1 MERGCESCK
10 LVPGTDDGN
19 NFSLHTEIDS
29 LKAIYGDA
37 ATEERLSEHTLI
49 VHVTLSDSASV
60 HLTLNERGYPETEP
74 SIRIDS
80 TALPKSQIDLVIR
93 KVLDREYVDLFNWIS
108 LIESELVALGEEER
122 ETGEIE
128 IDCCDSKRVA
138 QLFRFHHIYSSK
150 KRKSMLAWGKEFS
163 LTTLVIVIGKPGFLF
178 LLGSEQSV
186 KQVVRNT
193 RAMGW
198 QSMALHSEMIVEES
212 QIEESISAIKEVL
225 LDEMVVIMRRAKLD
239 EMVAGMFT

>member
-1 MERGCESCK
+1 
-10 LVPGTDDGN
+10 
-19 NFSLHTEIDS
+19 
-29 LKAIYGDA
+29 
-37 ATEERLSEHTLI
+37 
-49 VHVTLSDSASV
+49 
-60 HLTLNERGYPETEP
+60 
-74 SIRIDS
+74 
-80 TALPKSQIDLVIR
+80 
-93 KVLDREYVDLFNWIS
+93 
-108 LIESELVALGEEER
+108 
-122 ETGEIE
+122 
-128 IDCCDSKRVA
+128 
-138 QLFRFHHIYSSK
+138 
-150 KRKSMLAWGKEFS
+150 MLAWGKEFS